1 MRRKI
6 CVCFPW
12 IVSHIHATT
21 VGANWIAVPVNSPS
35 GGVSPGHPRLR
46 VFRGG
51 LGSCVARCSFLAALA
66 WPGWGIASG
75 AEARWGE
82 RTSPV
87 FQLVASQSTRDAS
100 VPYTGAP
107 GVLAQDG
114 QGFLWIG
121 TESGLERWDGY
132 RMRTFA
138 AQPGNACALQSDNIW
153 ALYADEQKRLW
164 VGTLGGGVARYD
176 PQTDCLQAV
185 GAGQESVS
193 SATVEALAGDGGGGA
208 WVGTATGLLHV
219 SADLT
224 QVTRVSADASDE
236 GRLTHG
242 RIVRLLR
249 DRTGALWVGT
259 DEGLQRLGRSET
271 RFSAVPLPSSAAGS
285 VKVRALFESSDG
297 RIWVGT
303 LANGAY
309 VIDPSTM
316 HGRPVEDIL
325 ARNEGHGIWAVAET
339 PAGEVWLAT
348 HDSGILV
355 VDPKSLHSRV
365 VRHRKGVPTS
375 LPGDSVFDLLRDRSG
390 LLWAAS
396 DSGWLGYFQT
406 QAGISTILTADEAQ
420 GVPEGAV
427 AAAARTN
434 DDRIAIAVGN
444 KIAIIGPRGTGAEP
458 LPIDLPL
465 PSDKVTSL
473 AVLNGRDLFAG
484 VNPIGLVWFDRTARR
499 SRSVSLPG
507 PGQLRHVTSLL
518 ADGDRLWVGA
528 LEGIWAVEPR
538 RERLPSAIPWEVT
551 QQSDLRNVLVIA
563 VGRGGTRWFGTTNG
577 LFRSIGGGSMPKHV
591 ELRIPS
597 GGPLPDMFVTS
608 LHIDRR
614 GRLWMGTN
622 TQGLFVLDTAARPS
636 DGAQV
641 LRQVSSELP
650 NSSVDQILEDE
661 SGGIWVSTDR
671 GLARVDADTFSV
683 RRFGRGDGAAISAY
697 WIGSGIA
704 LEGGELMFGGQD
716 GITLVRPAQLAPN
729 RYPPPIV
736 ITRISVGHR
745 EVPSAGYNRSTPD
758 QVLEIPA
765 DAQSVAVEY
774 AALDYAD
781 PERISYA
788 YRLDGYD
795 RTWVRTGSDMRVAM
809 YTNLAPGTYH
819 LHVRGTDHA
828 GTWSA
833 SERQIT
839 VRMAAAWYQSMWF
852 QALELLAA
860 LSMLVLVVQARTVLL
875 RARQRELEL
884 LVDGRTRALV
894 QMTEA
899 RNSLIE
905 NLAHDLRTPLT
916 SLRGYLD
923 RLNLDDEALTDA
935 DRSRFVGIALRQ
947 VERLI
952 RLVGELFELVRLDDP
967 LARLT
972 LERFSPAEVVQDV
985 VQEFGSIAEGRSI
998 GCELAAGVESV
1009 QIQGDISL
1017 FQRLIDNLVDNAVGH
1032 TPPGGKVAVKLGFD
1046 EASIIIEVS
1055 DTGRGI
1061 ERTDLERIFN
1071 RYERG
1076 DAPGRLSGAGLGL
1089 AIVKRIL
1096 ELHHGS
1102 IVVDSEVG
1110 SGARFLVRLPRS
1122 GPAAASSST

>member
-1 MRRKI
+1 M
-6 CVCFPW
+6 
-12 IVSHIHATT
+12 
-21 VGANWIAVPVNSPS
+21 
-35 GGVSPGHPRLR
+35 
-46 VFRGG
+46 
-51 LGSCVARCSFLAALA
+51 ARCGVLAALA
-66 WPGWGIASG
+66 WPWCGIASG
-75 AEARWGE
+75 AEARWGD
-82 RTSPV
+82 RISPV

-100 VPYTGAP
+100 VPYTSAP

-132 RMRTFA
+132 RIRTFT
-138 AQPGNACALQSDNIW
+138 AQPGNSCALQSDNIW
-153 ALYADEQKRLW
+153 ALYADERQRLW

-176 PQTDCLQAV
+176 PETDCLHTV
-185 GAGQESVS
+185 GTGQESVS
-193 SATVEALAGDGGGGA
+193 SATVEALAGDGRGGA

-219 SADLT
+219 SEDLT
-224 QVTRVSADASDE
+224 QVTRVGAEASDR
-236 GRLTHG
+236 GHLSHG
-242 RIVRLLR
+242 RVVRLLR

-259 DEGLQRLGRSET
+259 DDGLERLGRSET
-271 RFSAVPLPSSAAGS
+271 RFSAVSLPPGAAGS

-303 LANGAY
+303 LADGAY

-316 HGRPVEDIL
+316 NVRAVEDNL
-325 ARNEGHGIWAVAET
+325 TRNQAHGIWAVAET
-339 PAGEVWLAT
+339 SAGEVWLAT

-365 VRHRKGVPTS
+365 VRHQKGVPTS
-375 LPGDSVFDLLRDRSG
+375 LPADSVFDLLRDRGG

-396 DSGWLGYFQT
+396 DDGWVGYFQT
-406 QAGISTILTADEAQ
+406 QAGISTLLTADEPK

-427 AAAARTN
+427 AAMARTD

-484 VNPIGLVWFDRTARR
+484 VNPIGLVWFDRTTRR
-499 SRSVSLPG
+499 SHSVSLPG

-538 RERLPSAIPWEVT
+538 RELPPSAVPWEAA
-551 QQSDLRNVLVIA
+551 QRSDLRNVLAIA
-563 VGRGGTRWFGTTNG
+563 AGAGGTRWFGTTNG
-577 LFRSIGGGSMPKHV
+577 LFRSAGGPAMPV
-591 ELRIPS
+591 RVPLRIRS
-597 GGPLPDMFVTS
+597 GGPLPDMFVTA
-608 LHIDRR
+608 LHVDRR

-622 TQGLFVLDTAARPS
+622 SQGLFVLDTAARQS
-636 DGAQV
+636 DGVQV
-641 LRQVSSELP
+641 LRQFSSDLP

-661 SGGIWVSTDR
+661 SGGVWVSTDR
-671 GLARVDADTFSV
+671 GIARIDADTLSV
-683 RRFGRGDGAAISAY
+683 RQFGRGDGAAISAY
-697 WIGSGIA
+697 WIGSGFSSGA
-704 LEGGELMFGGQD
+704 GELMFGGQD
-716 GITLVRPAQLAPN
+716 GITLVRPARLAPN

-736 ITRISVGHR
+736 ITRVSVGHR
-745 EVPSAGYNRSTPD
+745 EVPSARYNGSTPD
-758 QVLEIPA
+758 QVLEVPA
-765 DAQSVAVEY
+765 DAQSVAVEFS
-774 AALDYAD
+774 ALDYAD
-781 PERISYA
+781 PDRISYA

-795 RTWVRTGSDMRVAM
+795 RSWVKTGFDMRVAM

-828 GTWSA
+828 GTWST

-839 VRMAAAWYQSMWF
+839 VRMDAAWYQTMWF
-852 QALELLAA
+852 QALELLGA
-860 LSMLVLVVQARTVLL
+860 LSMLVLIVQARTVLL

-899 RNSLIE
+899 RNWLIE

-923 RLNLDDEALTDA
+923 RLRLDDEALTQA

-985 VQEFGSIAEGRSI
+985 VQEFGSIAEGRTI
-998 GCELAAGVESV
+998 GCELAPGVESV
-1009 QIQGDISL
+1009 QIRGDISL

-1032 TPPGGKVAVKLGFD
+1032 TPPGGDVAVKLGFD
-1046 EASIIIEVS
+1046 EANIVIEVS

-1076 DAPGRLSGAGLGL
+1076 GAPGRLSGAGLGL

-1110 SGARFLVRLPRS
+1110 AGSVFLVRLPRA
-1122 GPAAASSST
+1122 GPAAPSPSK